1 MKNISIRLKITL
13 WFSAVLTAVVLLAF
27 VGVFFVSDAVLQKG
41 VRDDLVLTVEDNLD
55 EIEYFGSLEEMAGRS
70 DIDLYIAYAGG
81 YLEIDDDFLYK
92 MNGIYTGLYK
102 EDGTLLYGEN
112 PLGRAGLEKA
122 FLDLELRKFPVN
134 GEGFYVYDR
143 RLNQEG
149 LEGLWLRGVVSKRQ
163 GEVQQNTIVGVSLV
177 LMPLRVLL
185 AVLEGYVM
193 AGRALKPVKEIES
206 AAKAICEGRDLKKR
220 ITLLPGGD
228 ELHQLAD
235 TFNEMLERLDS
246 AFEAEQR
253 FLSDASHELRT
264 PMSVIEAQC
273 EFVLESRRGAEE
285 YERAIQVIRRQSR
298 KMTRLIT
305 ALLDFTRLECRT
317 DYYKKEPV
325 DMSALV
331 ASLCMDMALLKEK
344 GIALTWDV
352 EQNIRVQ
359 GSQELL
365 SRLLTNLLSNAYQ
378 YGREQGHIWVRLC
391 QGQGMV
397 RLSVRDDGVG
407 IAPQQQEKVFRRF
420 YQADA
425 SRSNQGM
432 GLGLAMVKEIAVFH
446 GGEIQVESKE
456 GEGSVFTLVLKALGG

>member
-1 MKNISIRLKITL
+1 
-13 WFSAVLTAVVLLAF
+13 
-27 VGVFFVSDAVLQKG
+27 
-41 VRDDLVLTVEDNLD
+41 
-55 EIEYFGSLEEMAGRS
+55 
-70 DIDLYIAYAGG
+70 
-81 YLEIDDDFLYK
+81 
-92 MNGIYTGLYK
+92 
-102 EDGTLLYGEN
+102 
-112 PLGRAGLEKA
+112 
-122 FLDLELRKFPVN
+122 
-134 GEGFYVYDR
+134 
-143 RLNQEG
+143 
-149 LEGLWLRGVVSKRQ
+149 
-163 GEVQQNTIVGVSLV
+163 
-177 LMPLRVLL
+177 
-185 AVLEGYVM
+185 
-193 AGRALKPVKEIES
+193 
-206 AAKAICEGRDLKKR
+206 
-220 ITLLPGGD
+220 
-228 ELHQLAD
+228 
-235 TFNEMLERLDS
+235 
-246 AFEAEQR
+246 
-253 FLSDASHELRT
+253 
-264 PMSVIEAQC
+264 
-273 EFVLESRRGAEE
+273 
-285 YERAIQVIRRQSR
+285 
-298 KMTRLIT
+298 MTRLIT